1 MRNHPTPNTRAR
13 RRSEEPTMT
22 KTFFGLPAARI
33 LAALLLAPLLWGC
46 VVTGQMAERRGT
58 KAYLLKDYPTAAA
71 NYREAADEGDRDA
84 QYHLAVMYA
93 EGQGV
98 EKDMAKA
105 AGLLKLS
112 ADQGQTDALLMLG
125 LFNIYGDGVPADPEE
140 GARLITRAAEAG
152 SDVAMYYLGN
162 LYAAGL
168 GVPSDPAKGLYWM
181 QQAREHGFPVSETIR
196 TEADI
201 EALYKD

>member
-1 MRNHPTPNTRAR
+1 
-13 RRSEEPTMT
+13 MT
-22 KTFFGLPAARI
+22 KTTPRHPAALI
-33 LAALLLAPLLWGC
+33 LALILASLLCGC

-71 NYREAADEGDRDA
+71 NYQEAADDGDKDA

-98 EKDMAKA
+98 GKDLAKA
-105 AGLLKLS
+105 AGLLKRS
-112 ADQGQTDALLMLG
+112 ADQGQTDAQLMLG
-125 LFNIYGDGVPADPEE
+125 LFNIYGDGVPADPEA
-140 GARLITRAAEAG
+140 GARLIARAAEAG

-168 GVPSDPAKGLYWM
+168 GVEKDAAKGLYWM
-181 QQAREHGFPVSETIR
+181 RQAREHGFPVSETIR
-196 TEADI
+196 TEADV